1 MSAYYILT
9 QTVTDLEKYAQEYIA
24 KVIPFLVKYGA
35 DVLVADMQAKPL
47 QGDPAKGVVV
57 VRFPSEQA
65 LEGFLRDPDYQPIF
79 KVRLSLTKNAHAVM
93 APEFRMPG

>member
-24 KVIPFLVKYGA
+24 KVIPFLVKY
-35 DVLVADMQAKPL
+35 
-47 QGDPAKGVVV
+47 
-57 VRFPSEQA
+57 EA